1 MEEKQTQLSFFDD
14 EIRTNYDEF
23 DVFTIQEFD
32 VKYGDIF
39 QLGRHRL
46 MCGDSTKKE
55 DVEKLMNGAVVD
67 MVFTDPPYNVGFN
80 GRSGNFEVIMN
91 DNMTDENFNIFIDTV
106 ILNMNSLNPKAWYIW
121 CNWKFYGL
129 LQNKLDYKACIVW
142 AKNNF
147 GMGNGYRHQHEFCLF
162 GGYIKE
168 TINNETDLWYHDK
181 DIKYVHPTQKPVS
194 LSVRA
199 IENSSN
205 KNDIVLDL
213 FGGSGSTLIGCELT
227 NRICYM
233 MELDPQYIQV
243 IISRYEYTTGRKA
256 IKL

>member
-121 CNWKFYGL
+121 CN
-129 LQNKLDYKACIVW
+129 
-142 AKNNF
+142 
-147 GMGNGYRHQHEFCLF
+147 
-162 GGYIKE
+162 
-168 TINNETDLWYHDK
+168 
-181 DIKYVHPTQKPVS
+181 
-194 LSVRA
+194 
-199 IENSSN
+199 
-205 KNDIVLDL
+205 
-213 FGGSGSTLIGCELT
+213 
-227 NRICYM
+227 
-233 MELDPQYIQV
+233 
-243 IISRYEYTTGRKA
+243 
-256 IKL
+256 

>member
-1 MEEKQTQLSFFDD
+1 
-14 EIRTNYDEF
+14 
-23 DVFTIQEFD
+23 
-32 VKYGDIF
+32 
-39 QLGRHRL
+39 
-46 MCGDSTKKE
+46 
-55 DVEKLMNGAVVD
+55 
-67 MVFTDPPYNVGFN
+67 
-80 GRSGNFEVIMN
+80 
-91 DNMTDENFNIFIDTV
+91 
-106 ILNMNSLNPKAWYIW
+106 
-121 CNWKFYGL
+121 
-129 LQNKLDYKACIVW
+129 
-142 AKNNF
+142 
-147 GMGNGYRHQHEFCLF
+147 MGNGYRHQHEFCLF